1 MHSTLGLTESKI
13 NSIFSR
19 EFRENTMKRYRQTYR
34 LVSLVLLACF
44 LTALGGVSADAGHD
58 CCGNCADTG
67 QQPPRHTESMVV
79 SSDCCSTRPAC
90 TCTFESSGDRNL
102 PAYSIACVS
111 TTGDNSSIGLVATVS
126 RTVSSHDNRQ
136 STIPPRLSGNRPR
149 SGPIYLT
156 NQSFLC

>member
-34 LVSLVLLACF
+34 LVSLVLLVCF

-90 TCTFESSGDRNL
+90 TCTFESAGDRNL

-111 TTGDNSSIGLVATVS
+111 TTGDNPSTGLATVS
-126 RTVSSHDNRQ
+126 RAISDQDKRQ
-136 STIPPRLSGNRPR
+136 STIPSILSENRSR
-149 SGPIYLT
+149 SGPIYLA